1 MKILSFC
8 LAGHFAAF
16 RDPSI
21 TTAQSVYYIP
31 SKSAIIGLLG
41 ALIGVQ
47 RDTNLGEIYGKE
59 YLEIFSATKIGLSFN
74 SKPKKVVFFTNHRSL
89 KEPKTKP
96 FKTELVESP
105 NYTIFV
111 KTEEQIFERLE
122 KAIKNNEYSFSPYL
136 GHVYCPA
143 IVSELQVHDAEE
155 TESNDKI
162 TSCVILDESETF
174 QDDSKTFQDD
184 STFFN
189 LQPLDEN
196 NSRVIVERHLH
207 HFILNDKLERRVL
220 KHWIP
225 VGGSFRIERD
235 EKRKLSY
242 FVRIKDKIVCLY

>member
-174 QDDSKTFQDD
+174 QPD
-184 STFFN
+184 STLFN

>member
-207 HFILNDKLERRVL
+207 HFILNGKLERRVL

>member
-1 MKILSFC
+1 MKILSFHVS
-8 LAGHFAAF
+8 GHFAAF

-41 ALIGVQ
+41 ALVGVQ
-47 RDTNLGEIYGKE
+47 RDNNLGEIYSQG
-59 YLEIFSATKIGLSFN
+59 YLNFLSATKIGISFN
-74 SKPKKVVFFTNHRSL
+74 SIPKKVVFFTNHRSL
-89 KEPKTKP
+89 KEPKAKP
-96 FKTELVESP
+96 FKSELVESP

-136 GHVYCPA
+136 GHLYCPA
-143 IVSELQVHDAEE
+143 IVSELQVYDTEE

-174 QDDSKTFQDD
+174 QDDFT
-184 STFFN
+184 FN
-189 LQPLDEN
+189 LEPLDEN

-207 HFILNDKLERRVL
+207 HFILNGKLERRVL

-225 VGGSFRIERD
+225 VGGSFRIQRD
-235 EKRKLSY
+235 KKRELSY
-242 FVRIKDKIVCLY
+242 FVRIKDKIVCIY